1 MSHDFFP
8 LKLHS
13 SHLNLSLPC
22 PQNPAEVP
30 RRLHSQER
38 GLIWGLGYF
47 SKLKARGS
55 GNHPLVELRCLVTA
69 RANQTVWVK
78 EGPQLRIPRPA
89 VQSHS
94 RPVTGSKAAQTPGMG
109 EQPKSGSEW
118 KLLGFD
124 FLCFSLMAML
134 YGNIVDLPFDACH
147 QYTACKVHCGE
158 C

>member
-1 MSHDFFP
+1 M
-8 LKLHS
+8 
-13 SHLNLSLPC
+13 
-22 PQNPAEVP
+22 
-30 RRLHSQER
+30 
-38 GLIWGLGYF
+38 
-47 SKLKARGS
+47 
-55 GNHPLVELRCLVTA
+55 
-69 RANQTVWVK
+69 
-78 EGPQLRIPRPA
+78 
-89 VQSHS
+89 
-94 RPVTGSKAAQTPGMG
+94 GSKAAQTPGMG